1 MSAPIES
8 IAAMTDQADADGTT
22 PADLEPRPL
31 ARSPA
36 TGAVAAGALWREPRT
51 VSPNAIIGLLG
62 TLLAGV
68 LLWALT
74 YMSSQMNSLGDRID
88 GLGDK
93 IDMEIGELRAEMRD
107 GFGEVNATLLD
118 HTERL
123 AGLETTAGLSRPAR
137 DTSDNESNDDNGG

>member
-1 MSAPIES
+1 M
-8 IAAMTDQADADGTT
+8 
-22 PADLEPRPL
+22 
-31 ARSPA
+31 
-36 TGAVAAGALWREPRT
+36 
-51 VSPNAIIGLLG
+51 SPNAIIGLLG

-93 IDMEIGELRAEMRD
+93 IDEAHNELDTKIDMEIGELRAEMRD

-123 AGLETTAGLSRPAR
+123 ARLETTAGLSRPAR
-137 DTSDNESNDDNGG
+137 DTADSESNDDNGG